1 MPTRRRWMVGALAAA
16 GSALAAGPGSA
27 SGLPALIEAARGSV
41 LPLGSFDP
49 LGSPRFGFRGTA
61 FVVGDGRHVLT
72 NEHVIKGAGTGT
84 RLALQRVQPNGQP
97 EWRMLEL
104 VARDDAHDLALLRL
118 DGDPLPPLRLAP
130 GDEARE
136 GLDIALIGFPI
147 GGVLGY
153 RPVTHRGIIASI
165 AAITLPAANAARLTD
180 RSVAQLRR
188 GSFDIFQL
196 DATAYPG
203 HSGGP
208 VFDVARGEV
217 IAIVNMVLTKGGREE
232 ALRHPSGISYAIP
245 VRFARELLAGHLR

>member
-1 MPTRRRWMVGALAAA
+1 MTTRRRWLAGALVAA
-16 GSALAAGPGSA
+16 GLGLAARPGAA
-27 SGLPALIEAARGSV
+27 SGLPALIDAARGSV
-41 LPLGSFDP
+41 LPLGGFDP
-49 LGSPRFGFRGTA
+49 LASPRFAFRGTA

-72 NEHVIKGAGTGT
+72 NQHVIKGAPTGT
-84 RLALQRVQPNGQP
+84 RLALQRPLANGQA
-97 EWRMLEL
+97 EWRLLEL
-104 VARDDAHDLALLRL
+104 VALDDAHDLALLRF
-118 DGDPLPPLRLAP
+118 DGEPLTPLRLAP
-130 GDEARE
+130 GDDARE

-232 ALRHPSGISYAIP
+232 ALRYPSGISYAIP
-245 VRFARELLAGHLR
+245 VRFARELLAEHLR